1 MDKTNDLYK
10 LIYESQ
16 KGNKKSLE
24 IICHKFDPLIKKYSY
39 YLNYEDA
46 YEDLLEAFIL
56 VIQKIPIQ
64 TNNFKNNTYIL
75 SYIRTSIKNAYIFFN
90 KKKQKY
96 LNHISLTKNDLVF
109 EEYSY
114 LTNNLSE
121 EKSNI
126 FLIDMKR
133 ILTNKEYNLLT
144 LKFLKG
150 YSDEE
155 IGNILGIT
163 RQAINK
169 QFNRLKRKIKELY
182 Y

>member
-1 MDKTNDLYK
+1 MGITNNLYK

-16 KGNKKSLE
+16 KRNKKSLE
-24 IICHKFDPLIKKYSY
+24 ILCQKFDPLIKKYSY

-46 YEDLLEAFIL
+46 YQDLLEVFIL

-64 TNNFKNNTYIL
+64 QENFKKDKYIL
-75 SYIRTSIKNAYIFFN
+75 SYIKTSIKNAYISLN
-90 KKKQKY
+90 EKKQKY
-96 LNHISLTKNDLVF
+96 LNHIFLTKNNLI

-114 LTNNLSE
+114 LTNNTSE

-126 FLIDMKR
+126 FLTDMKNN
-133 ILTNKEYNLLT
+133 LTKKEYNLLI
-144 LKFLKG
+144 LKFLEG
-150 YSDEE
+150 YSDAE

-169 QFNRLKRKIKELY
+169 QSNILKKKIKELY